1 LAQLSKQY
9 HYRILTLINFRRRL
23 LRLRPAL
30 CTILL
35 TLLTLLRARINITL
49 LDLSNILQHLRRLL
63 TPRPRNR
70 ITTPIVAI
78 MRKSPTLLSK
88 ITTDSININIH
99 SNILSSTLSSYLNS
113 IHNNTRSN
121 IHSNTRSNIR
131 NNISSNI
138 SSSNTHLRH
147 RRILRITHTRR
158 TAQEILP

>member
-88 ITTDSININIH
+88 ITTDNISINIRNNIH
-99 SNILSSTLSSYLNS
+99 NNIHNNIPSSTLSS

-121 IHSNTRSNIR
+121 IHSNIR
-131 NNISSNI
+131 NNI
-138 SSSNTHLRH
+138 SSNTHLRH

>member
-9 HYRILTLINFRRRL
+9 HYRILTLINFRRRRL

-30 CTILL
+30 CII
-35 TLLTLLRARINITL
+35 LLTLLRARINITL
-49 LDLSNILQHLRRLL
+49 LDLSNILQRLRRLL
-63 TPRPRNR
+63 TPRPRPRNS

-88 ITTDSININIH
+88 ITTDSINININIR
-99 SNILSSTLSSYLNS
+99 SNILSSYLNS
-113 IHNNTRSN
+113 IHSNTRSN

-131 NNISSNI
+131 NNINSNI

-147 RRILRITHTRR
+147 RRILRIIHTRR

>member
-78 MRKSPTLLSK
+78 MRRSPTLLSK
-88 ITTDSININIH
+88 ITTDNISINIRNNIH
-99 SNILSSTLSSYLNS
+99 NNIHNNIPSSTLSS

-121 IHSNTRSNIR
+121 IHSNIR
-131 NNISSNI
+131 NNI
-138 SSSNTHLRH
+138 SSNTHLRH